1 MASIIKAD
9 TLQSTTSNVFVL
21 NSAGTEYAR
30 FDSSGVFQ
38 LANPTTFPAGTAA
51 LPSITAT
58 GDTNT
63 GIFFP
68 AADTIAFAEGGVESM
83 RIDSSGNVKLSAAN
97 TKILNSSGNPILQ
110 QTGSVLQVVSVEKA
124 DTFSTTSS
132 SFVDVTGL
140 TVSIT
145 PSSSSSKILVLFQ
158 ANGSQNVGAG
168 RASLRLLRDST
179 IINAGTAVG
188 SRISAL
194 GGFSSA
200 DNSIPSAPVSGNYLD
215 SPATTSSTTY
225 KIQLA
230 MTAGAGSAYINQTQ
244 QDTDQSSQIRMASQ
258 ITVMEI
264 AA

>member
-68 AADTIAFAEGGVESM
+68 AADTIAFAEGGVESV
-83 RIDSSGNVKLSAAN
+83 RIDSSGNVKMVAAN

-110 QTGSVLQVVSVEKA
+110 QTGSVLQVVQGTLSSPV
-124 DTFSTTSS
+124 STTSLNTW
-132 SFVDVTGL
+132 VTTGL
-140 TVSIT
+140 LASIT
-145 PSSSSSKILVLFQ
+145 PTSSSSKILATVSGFGYTQGNAVQMIVTLYR
-158 ANGSQNVGAG
+158 N
-168 RASLRLLRDST
+168 ST
-179 IINAGTAVG
+179 NLSTY
-188 SRISAL
+188 
-194 GGFSSA
+194 GFSQTYAASSA
-200 DNSIPSAPVSGNYLD
+200 TQGGITFSYLD

-225 KIQLA
+225 TVYFTVSN
-230 MTAGAGSAYINQTQ
+230 TAG
-244 QDTDQSSQIRMASQ
+244 
-258 ITVMEI
+258 TVQFNSLNAWGQPTATIILQEI